1 VILPLVVAPAAFE
14 TGDVAFHGADAGESG
29 TAFAAGIEEAAF
41 ETDALERQIMT
52 SRFVRDAEISAG
64 SPPFSSMRR
73 NLAATG
79 PMLREKMGEFM
90 AKCSLNLGRRH
101 LDQFWV
107 ERDRLG
113 PPTGETC
120 GCSQPPIPLNGHL
133 EIRTTCHPQQLAA
146 ESLEK
151 NIAPASPILT
161 GLRVDVFDLWQKAQ
175 VTKNRSSKVEHKER
189 LFHQAAIS

>member
-1 VILPLVVAPAAFE
+1 
-14 TGDVAFHGADAGESG
+14 
-29 TAFAAGIEEAAF
+29 
-41 ETDALERQIMT
+41 
-52 SRFVRDAEISAG
+52 
-64 SPPFSSMRR
+64 
-73 NLAATG
+73 
-79 PMLREKMGEFM
+79 M
-90 AKCSLNLGRRH
+90 AKRSLNLGGGH

-120 GCSQPPIPLNGHL
+120 GRPQSPIPLNGHL
-133 EIRTTCHPQQLAA
+133 EIRTTCHPQQLAT

-161 GLRVDVFDLWQKAQ
+161 RLRVDVSDLWQKAQ
-175 VTKNRSSKVEHKER
+175 VTKNRSSEVEHNER